1 MRWHRALGVLLI
13 LLSLSSLGLLAL
25 IKRDVD
31 TRDAYLCLAFSESNQ
46 DMTQCPAHTSKTSWF
61 LTGSFLVSVL
71 VLVSGASLLLPAAKP
86 EEAAPDLS
94 RPGAGEKD
102 GSIYQSEL
110 IRESGLSK
118 VKVTR
123 ILDRMEGKHA
133 LTRQRRGMTNI
144 VVLR

>member
-71 VLVSGASLLLPAAKP
+71 VLVSGAAPLLPP
-86 EEAAPDLS
+86 PPP
-94 RPGAGEKD
+94 PGAPPPP
-102 GSIYQSEL
+102 SPPPPPAQ
-110 IRESGLSK
+110 
-118 VKVTR
+118 T
-123 ILDRMEGKHA
+123 
-133 LTRQRRGMTNI
+133 
-144 VVLR
+144 